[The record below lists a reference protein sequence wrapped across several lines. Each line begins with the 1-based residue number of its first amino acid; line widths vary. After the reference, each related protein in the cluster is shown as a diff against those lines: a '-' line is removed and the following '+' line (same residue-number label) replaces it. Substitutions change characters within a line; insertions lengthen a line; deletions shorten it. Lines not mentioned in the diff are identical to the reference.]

1 MIKIACDIWAAL
13 EGHAVKAT
21 ERIVHDCNA
30 ARLAHFQPIFTHFVD
45 DVVRNFNT
53 CSYELNRILF
63 DDVLNSKL
71 N

>member
-1 MIKIACDIWAAL
+1 
-13 EGHAVKAT
+13 
-21 ERIVHDCNA
+21 
-30 ARLAHFQPIFTHFVD
+30 
-45 DVVRNFNT
+45 VRNFNT